1 MFNFFINKFYFI
13 DKFEINNIKNL
24 DKRTSVIYRNYNKNL
39 NTKEI
44 LKIRAFCKSRS
55 IKFYFANNLKL
66 AIKFNCDGVYIPSF
80 NRSIFIKGK
89 MLKKNFKILG
99 SAHNIHEIK
108 QKEIQ
113 GVEILFI
120 SSIFKRNKNY
130 LGINKFKFLKN
141 FTKKRIVAL
150 GGINNDNIKKIKQ
163 LEIDGF
169 AGISFFKKKPPQKN

>member
-1 MFNFFINKFYFI
+1 MFNFFVNKFYFI
-13 DKFEINNIKNL
+13 DKFEANNIVNL
-24 DKRTSVIYRNYNKNL
+24 DKRTSIIYRNYNKNL

-44 LKIRAFCKSRS
+44 LKIKAFCKKRN
-55 IKFYFANNLKL
+55 IKFYIANNLKL
-66 AIKFNCDGVYIPSF
+66 AIKYNCDGIYIPSF

-89 MLKKNFKILG
+89 IFKKKFRILG
-99 SAHNIHEIK
+99 SAHNIHEIR

-130 LGINKFKFLKN
+130 LGIYKFNILKN
-141 FTKKRIVAL
+141 STKKKIVAL
-150 GGINNDNIKKIKQ
+150 GGINNDNIKKIKH